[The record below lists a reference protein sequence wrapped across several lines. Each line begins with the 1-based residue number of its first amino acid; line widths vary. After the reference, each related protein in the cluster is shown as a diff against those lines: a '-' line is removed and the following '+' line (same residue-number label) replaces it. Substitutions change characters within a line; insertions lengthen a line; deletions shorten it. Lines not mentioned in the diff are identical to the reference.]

1 MYDNSNDSSVIIP
14 DYLLDSSIGGHN
26 DIDSGLEESQ
36 NTDEFTTGTESS
48 EDENSLLD
56 NGYNENVGVSSVDYS
71 GYFESI
77 DSHLERLILNQE
89 VIDSKL
95 QNVSDNC
102 FRLYYFIG
110 GLYVVL
116 FIVLAIKF
124 FKQLF

>member
-1 MYDNSNDSSVIIP
+1 MYDNSNNFNVVVP
-14 DYLLDSSIGGHN
+14 DYLLDSSNDSNN
-26 DIDSGLEESQ
+26 DIVTGFEESQ
-36 NTDEFTTGTESS
+36 NTDESSFGTESS

-56 NGYNENVGVSSVDYS
+56 NGYNENVSVSSVDYS
-71 GYFESI
+71 RYFESI
-77 DSHLERLILNQE
+77 DSHLETIIFNQE

-110 GLYVVL
+110 GLYVVF